1 VEEYMPSGLSEN
13 EAIRLNME
21 QSKLIELSQW
31 KDLSVQLH
39 ASATGDRIAPT
50 PSSPPPV
57 LALDPP
63 VG

>member
-1 VEEYMPSGLSEN
+1 
-13 EAIRLNME
+13 ME

-31 KDLSVQLH
+31 KGLSVQLH

-57 LALDPP
+57 LALDPF